1 MENLKRAKKE
11 TEEFSEEMRQRV
23 EKAKN
28 MDISELKGTV
38 LQRFQELTDDEM
50 GILESLDQHPVGEV
64 IKGKVVNMMNYG
76 AFVELEEGV
85 EGLIHVSE
93 MSWIRH
99 VKHPSDIFNL
109 GDEVEAKILNIDK
122 ADKKTV
128 RRNEVYTASGR
139 MSKYKRFEIV
149 LYIGDAMG
157 DFPKKDFDK
166 FGNNQIILPNPM
178 YGKW

>member
-64 IKGKVVNMMNYG
+64 IMKLIGP
-76 AFVELEEGV
+76 ELEQIFSEPEDETDRMLADDMPREMYERAPIEG
-85 EGLIHVSE
+85 EGL
-93 MSWIRH
+93 
-99 VKHPSDIFNL
+99 D
-109 GDEVEAKILNIDK
+109 DK
-122 ADKKTV
+122 P
-128 RRNEVYTASGR
+128 
-139 MSKYKRFEIV
+139 F
-149 LYIGDAMG
+149 MG
-157 DFPKKDFDK
+157 MA
-166 FGNNQIILPNPM
+166 GPNTE
-178 YGKW
+178 